1 MCGPTDL
8 RSSLRSAGQF
18 CRLREVK
25 YARLRS
31 ALKCLTTWASFTG
44 EHLIVMPREDNL
56 VGGRAAAAEKFK
68 NKKLSA
74 ASRKVYERAAAAAER
89 KAVAA
94 EAVAAEAK
102 EGALGAGAI
111 EAALADALGARGAA
125 TKARA
130 RLGGAGTEEA
140 KAAEARRASARH
152 ARQAQ
157 LAGSVAEV
165 NASPADKV
173 AFAEAELMLTVGQVA
188 LRKMRAQG
196 HGWVCALWVQ
206 KQLRVF
212 LARDLDGGDGGRKE
226 GWIEEVVAGG
236 RKERAPVRVAE
247 GRLESQRLVV
257 KDEQEF
263 FFFDID
269 RVDLF
274 SDLGGDKK
282 AEPVVD
288 ELEPP
293 PPVVDELEPPP
304 VHCRPSSV
312 VFLPYSVAAWA
323 RRPPTRRCRTRQA
336 VRASPRRS
344 RRPGKP
350 CSGRPRRSRRTRM
363 RRRSAATTTVRGS
376 CWDSML
382 LRKWW
387 R

>member
-1 MCGPTDL
+1 MPFTKE
-8 RSSLRSAGQF
+8 SASDHG
-18 CRLREVK
+18 RK
-25 YARLRS
+25 
-31 ALKCLTTWASFTG
+31 
-44 EHLIVMPREDNL
+44 
-56 VGGRAAAAEKFK
+56 GGKGRGKGK
-68 NKKLSA
+68 GKGKG
-74 ASRKVYERAAAAAER
+74 
-89 KAVAA
+89 
-94 EAVAAEAK
+94 K
-102 EGALGAGAI
+102 E
-111 EAALADALGARGAA
+111 
-125 TKARA
+125 
-130 RLGGAGTEEA
+130 
-140 KAAEARRASARH
+140 AAEARRASARH

-173 AFAEAELMLTVGQVA
+173 AFAEAELMLTVEQVA

-212 LARDLDGGDGGRKE
+212 LAHDLDGGDGGRKE

-257 KDEQEF
+257 MDGQEF

-269 RVDLF
+269 GVDLF

-312 VFLPYSVAAWA
+312 VFLPYSVARTKVDFKRLVKKGARGAW
-323 RRPPTRRCRTRQA
+323 CQH
-336 VRASPRRS
+336 
-344 RRPGKP
+344 
-350 CSGRPRRSRRTRM
+350 
-363 RRRSAATTTVRGS
+363 
-376 CWDSML
+376 
-382 LRKWW
+382 
-387 R
+387 